1 METITVTLV
10 LLCGAI
16 ISAVAYLSAQN
27 RSKDAFISHL
37 QQLLDAQRKEMRDW
51 QSKALM
57 RSGGGALTPK
67 TIKAPTSKKTKEIT
81 PKVITRQQLE
91 YREAD
96 PMMTP
101 ITIHADK
108 INYSRVATAVEK
120 AAEIIEA
127 HK

>member
-1 METITVTLV
+1 METITFTLV
-10 LLCGAI
+10 LVCGAI

-27 RSKDAFISHL
+27 RSKDAFIKHL

-57 RSGGGALTPK
+57 RSGGGVLRTE
-67 TIKAPTSKKTKEIT
+67 PTKMPTKKSKEIT

-91 YREAD
+91 YREAE
-96 PMMTP
+96 PMITP

-108 INYSRVATAVEK
+108 INYSRVAAAVEK